1 MKLKA
6 GFITHS
12 MGDAH
17 VLVPVV
23 EEAERFRGIA
33 RSNETAAF
41 IVDCLKVSQAGVRA
55 FCL

>member
-12 MGDAH
+12 MGDEN
-17 VLVPVV
+17 VLVPVG
-23 EEAERFRGIA
+23 EEAERFRSIA